1 MCEAGSD
8 KPTGPRFGGRPGL
21 ELQNSRESLLPNTFD
36 ASKTRSS
43 KTPKTAMFIVKFY
56 FILRASKS

>member
-21 ELQNSRESLLPNTFD
+21 ELQNSRESLWSQIWFPFSWEIID
-36 ASKTRSS
+36 
-43 KTPKTAMFIVKFY
+43 
-56 FILRASKS
+56 